1 MRTKEEIQER
11 IDNEVIVDCYDDIEI
26 RLGWFTHMENWLQFP
41 FSAFTEIK
49 KEMEVLKEK
58 KLMS

>member
-26 RLGWFTHMENWLQFP
+26 RLG
-41 FSAFTEIK
+41 
-49 KEMEVLKEK
+49 
-58 KLMS
+58 